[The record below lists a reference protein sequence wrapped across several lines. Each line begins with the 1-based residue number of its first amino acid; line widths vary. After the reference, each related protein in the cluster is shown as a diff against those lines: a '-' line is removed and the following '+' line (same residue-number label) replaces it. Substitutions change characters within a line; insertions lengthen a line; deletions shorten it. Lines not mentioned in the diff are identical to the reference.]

1 MVNLNDNAKFKI
13 YVKSNSGVD
22 TNHWFELGN
31 NGKTILSNNYTKAS
45 SSGDDAGMKINTTT
59 TFTADDEDEICIVCH
74 KNSGTSGGEL
84 GSDHGILNL
93 TYAKS
98 KNSENFQLKYCQSD
112 TICIGHSASYVWP
125 SGWVYTTTPWEF
137 KDLVLTGS
145 NDVPMGGTSSVTAM
159 EEHATDKDA
168 FSNSSIYTVLTIL
181 IGKNNKGWNVSILGQ
196 NLGMGYQG
204 KVYFP
209 RIESGEIDHGTSGMH
224 DYKDIKAPI
233 LEHSQPVNIKNN
245 SKSGYTMLGW
255 YKSWTRAFP
264 KLVDPFNIIS
274 SVYYYN
280 SADNQYIKLA
290 ENTGPDGHSD
300 GKSSEAGNGNRA
312 KVWNIATNLGSTPA
326 IWVKVS
332 KELTDFETSGGSS
345 NATTNPKAPFV
356 FLTYSG

>member
-1 MVNLNDNAKFKI
+1 MALDNDRKFKI
-13 YVKSNSGVD
+13 YIKAEGQ
-22 TNHWFELGN
+22 GN
-31 NGKTILSNNYTKAS
+31 WYEIGHTDSIANNPILSNNY
-45 SSGDDAGMKINTTT
+45 GDGSPGPATLANEDVGMKINTTT
-59 TFTADDEDEICIVCH
+59 TFTANDGDEICIISH
-74 KNSGTSGGEL
+74 NNSGNGAVDGTVSSHRILKLEYAQSQDEANYKL
-84 GSDHGILNL
+84 KLCKSDVITLNGAWQF
-93 TYAKS
+93 Y
-98 KNSENFQLKYCQSD
+98 E
-112 TICIGHSASYVWP
+112 
-125 SGWVYTTTPWEF
+125 
-137 KDLVLTGS
+137 LTGG
-145 NDVPMGGTSSVTAM
+145 VPIGTGGAVTSMAASV
-159 EEHATDKDA
+159 
-168 FSNSSIYTVLTIL
+168 SSTSIDTTLKIL